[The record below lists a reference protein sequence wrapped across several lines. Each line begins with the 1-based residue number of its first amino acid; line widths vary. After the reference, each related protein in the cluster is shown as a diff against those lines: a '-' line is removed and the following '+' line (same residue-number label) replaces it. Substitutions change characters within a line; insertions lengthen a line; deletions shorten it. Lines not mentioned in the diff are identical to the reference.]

1 MNIAIRRSAFA
12 IGFLALLMAGPRNE
26 RAFCQGPEVTPAI
39 NTSRAV
45 DEGVFV
51 KIGGIDQ
58 WLQMRGDNDR
68 NPVLLILHGGPGFSY
83 GGFAEVFRTWEKH
96 FTVVQWDQRGA
107 GRTYGRN
114 GSAGSGTMT
123 IDRMTQDGIEVTEFV
138 RKRFN
143 KRKVL
148 LLAHSWGTVL
158 GLPMI
163 VRRPDL
169 FYAYVGTG
177 QIINMA
183 RNETT
188 SYDLVLAR
196 VQTIGDPKAIKALEQ
211 IGRPPYKDFK
221 TWMIKGRMVVAY
233 APPSASARSLPN
245 AFTSEVIAGFN
256 FSSNMLYNELMAYD
270 AGRLGR
276 GFKIPIFIFQG
287 DSDIQAPTSLAKDFL
302 SSVKA
307 PKKKLVLLK
316 GEGHTA
322 LLTVPDT
329 FLKEL
334 VNLVRPLQ

>member
-1 MNIAIRRSAFA
+1 
-12 IGFLALLMAGPRNE
+12 
-26 RAFCQGPEVTPAI
+26 
-39 NTSRAV
+39 
-45 DEGVFV
+45 
-51 KIGGIDQ
+51 
-58 WLQMRGDNDR
+58 
-68 NPVLLILHGGPGFSY
+68 
-83 GGFAEVFRTWEKH
+83 
-96 FTVVQWDQRGA
+96 
-107 GRTYGRN
+107 
-114 GSAGSGTMT
+114 MT
-123 IDRMTQDGIEVTEFV
+123 IDRMTRDGIEVAEFV

-183 RNETT
+183 RNETA
-188 SYDLVLAR
+188 SYDLVLDR
-196 VQTIGDPKAIKALEQ
+196 VRAIGDPKAIKALEQ

-233 APPSASARSLPN
+233 APPPSASDRSLPN
-245 AFTSEVIAGFN
+245 VFTSEVIAGFN
-256 FSSNMLYNELMAYD
+256 FSSNVLYDELMAYD

-276 GFKIPIFIFQG
+276 DFKIPIFIFQG
-287 DSDIQAPTSLAKDFL
+287 DSDIQAPTSLARDFF
-302 SSVKA
+302 SSIKA

-334 VNLVRPLQ
+334 VDLVRPLAIKANR